1 MLVCSRCGRENQEH
15 YKFCLGCGSELSRDA
30 PVPVARSG
38 AAPEWQATPTPAMP
52 QPDQAPPL
60 AVVASRLT
68 GRACP
73 SCKAQVPPGFLF
85 CGQCGGRMPSA
96 VDSTPPAQTAFAAGV
111 PVQVEAPQPRGHLV
125 LMRPDGKEG
134 ARHPLAEGENLVGRG
149 QGPLFD
155 GDAYLSPRHAVLVPT
170 AHGLDVQDL
179 GSLNGVFIK
188 ITQEEELQHGDVFRV
203 GQELVRFEAIREP
216 ETTEDG
222 TEILGS
228 PNPGYWGRL
237 VVLCSPEVETAAY
250 PVRSPEVLLG
260 RERGDVIFRDDGYV
274 SASHARVL
282 AKDGRVFLAD
292 LGSSNGTFFRLRQS
306 RTVAAGS
313 FLLIGQQL
321 FKVELR

>member
-1 MLVCSRCGRENQEH
+1 MPTAAEP
-15 YKFCLGCGSELSRDA
+15 A
-30 PVPVARSG
+30 PA
-38 AAPEWQATPTPAMP
+38 
-52 QPDQAPPL
+52 
-60 AVVASRLT
+60 
-68 GRACP
+68 
-73 SCKAQVPPGFLF
+73 
-85 CGQCGGRMPSA
+85 
-96 VDSTPPAQTAFAAGV
+96 AQTVFAAGAV
-111 PVQVEAPQPRGHLV
+111 PVEAAAPQPRGHLV

-134 ARHPLAEGENLVGRG
+134 ARHALSDGENVVGRG

-170 AHGLDVQDL
+170 SHGLDVQDL
-179 GSLNGVFIK
+179 GSLNGVFLK
-188 ITQEEELQHGDVFRV
+188 ISQEEELQHGDVFRV
-203 GQELVRFEAIREP
+203 GQELVRFEVIRDP

-222 TEILGS
+222 TEIMGS

-237 VVLCSPEVETAAY
+237 VVLCSPDVETAAY
-250 PVRSPEVLLG
+250 PVRNPEVLLG

-306 RTVAAGS
+306 RTVPAGT